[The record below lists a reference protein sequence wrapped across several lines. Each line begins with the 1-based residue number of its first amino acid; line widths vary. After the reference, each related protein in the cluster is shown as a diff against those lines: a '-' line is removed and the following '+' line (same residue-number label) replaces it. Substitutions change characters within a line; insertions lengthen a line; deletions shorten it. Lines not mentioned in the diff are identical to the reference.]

1 MIGTEERNLKRD
13 AREPHASGR
22 VDNIRALGYGET
34 AAQRTFRDYLLILR
48 ERVWYVVVVFLAV
61 FLASLIYTLTATK
74 LYTSFATIEILAR
87 DPVVMK
93 VQEVRASDLHG
104 PEDLNTEVKILES
117 SSLVQKVAE
126 RLTAAESKALT
137 APYEK
142 DSSGDPIVPESIIA
156 KNRKILPARMTRVIQ
171 VVFTHPDPEI
181 AARIANL
188 FVEEFSSYNVR
199 WRVEESMKAVE
210 DLKIRADQ
218 QSKKVQE
225 LGNNLQAY
233 RERQNMISLDE
244 KKDIVTE
251 KLKALS
257 TLVTQANSRLMD
269 ARVRWNQVQDCVKS
283 HGDLAD
289 LGFIAQQP
297 MVQSLLHE
305 IGTQKVTIADL
316 QQRFRAKYPSM
327 IAANQS
333 LAQSES
339 ELSRALEDGSQ
350 SVHNEYETA
359 QRDYNQAKADLAAQ
373 ETEALKLDRFAV
385 DYGTLENE
393 LNVNKE
399 LLANIVTR
407 MRETS
412 MSASIEFQNARVLDK
427 AVRSQRASS
436 PVVIL
441 NLALGAVG
449 GLGLGLALAFIVAF
463 IDDRVKS
470 AYQIESIVGLPLIGI
485 VPKIR
490 KSNPAN
496 RAQVVMNKSDALAS
510 EAFLTIHSNL
520 RIKAQSRDSKV
531 MLITSTRPGE
541 GKSFVASNLALTFA
555 KHGERVIIVDCDLR
569 KPNLHNVLGVANT
582 KGVIDI
588 CGLDA
593 PIDSVVI
600 KDHVP
605 NLDILTAGGRAVN
618 PTNLLNDER
627 FPRFIEELR
636 KRYNRVIID
645 TPPLAPV
652 SDAMIIVQ
660 HADGVIFTL
669 RFNFVRTRGAQFCV
683 RRLLEANVPCFG
695 AILNGLDLSLSDYY
709 YAEYYDKSYK
719 SYVTQVNVP
728 TVPQTST

>member
-1 MIGTEERNLKRD
+1 
-13 AREPHASGR
+13 
-22 VDNIRALGYGET
+22 
-34 AAQRTFRDYLLILR
+34 
-48 ERVWYVVVVFLAV
+48 
-61 FLASLIYTLTATK
+61 
-74 LYTSFATIEILAR
+74 
-87 DPVVMK
+87 MK

-117 SSLVQKVAE
+117 SSLVQMVAD
-126 RLTAAESKALT
+126 RLTPAESKALT

-142 DSSGDPIVPESIIA
+142 GSSGELVVPESIIV
-156 KNRKILPARMTRVIQ
+156 KNRKILPIRMTRVIQ
-171 VVFTHPDPEI
+171 VVFVHPDPEL
-181 AARIANL
+181 AARVANL
-188 FVEEFSSYNVR
+188 FVEEFIDYNVR

-218 QSKKVQE
+218 QAKKVQE

-244 KKDIVTE
+244 RKDIVTE

-257 TLVTQANSRLMD
+257 TLVTQANSRLME
-269 ARVRWNQVQDCVKS
+269 AQVRWSQVEDCLKT
-283 HGDLAD
+283 HGNLAD
-289 LGFIAQQP
+289 LGVIAQQP
-297 MVQSLLHE
+297 MVQSLLHD

-339 ELSRALEDGSQ
+339 ELSHALDDASQ
-350 SVHNEYETA
+350 SVHNQYETA
-359 QRDYNQAKADLAAQ
+359 LQDYNQAKSDLAAQ

-427 AVRSQRASS
+427 AVRPQKASS
-436 PVVIL
+436 PVVAL
-441 NLALGAVG
+441 NLAIGAIG
-449 GLGLGLALAFIVAF
+449 GLGLGLALALIVAF

-470 AYQIESIVGLPLIGI
+470 AYQIEAIVGLPLIGI

-490 KSNPAN
+490 KSNQAS
-496 RAQVVMNKSDALAS
+496 RGQVVMNKSDALAS

-520 RIKAQSRDSKV
+520 RLKAKSRDSKV
-531 MLITSTRPGE
+531 ILVTSTRPGE

-569 KPNLHNVLGVANT
+569 KPNIHNVLGVTNT
-582 KGVIDI
+582 KGLIDI
-588 CGLDA
+588 CGLKT
-593 PIDSVVI
+593 PIESVVI
-600 KDHVP
+600 KEHVP

-618 PTNLLNDER
+618 PTNILNDES
-627 FPRFIEELR
+627 FPRLIEELR
-636 KRYNRVIID
+636 RRYDRVIID

-660 HADGVIFTL
+660 HVDGVMFTV
-669 RFNFVRTRGAQFCV
+669 RFNFVRTRGAQYCA
-683 RRLLEANVPCFG
+683 RRLLETNVPCFG

-709 YAEYYDKSYK
+709 YGEYYDKSYK
-719 SYVTQVNVP
+719 SYVNQVNIP
-728 TVPQTST
+728 TVAHT

>member
-1 MIGTEERNLKRD
+1 MTGTEEAEIKRVGP
-13 AREPHASGR
+13 EPFNAGR
-22 VDNIRALGYGET
+22 VDNIRAFGYGET
-34 AAQRTFRDYLLILR
+34 AAQRTFRDYVLILR

-74 LYTSFATIEILAR
+74 LYTSSATIEILAR

-126 RLTAAESKALT
+126 RLTPAESKTLT
-137 APYEK
+137 MPFEK
-142 DSSGDPIVPESIIA
+142 DSSGEPVVPETVIA
-156 KNRKILPARMTRVIQ
+156 KSRKILPARMTRVIQ
-171 VVFTHPDPEI
+171 VVFTHPDPEM
-181 AARIANL
+181 AARVANL
-188 FVEEFSSYNVR
+188 FVEEFINYNVR

-218 QSKKVQE
+218 QAQKVQE

-233 RERQNMISLDE
+233 RERQNMVSLDE
-244 KKDIVTE
+244 KRDIVTE

-257 TLVTQANSRLMD
+257 ALVTQANSRLMD
-269 ARVRWNQVQDCVKS
+269 AQVRWNQVQDCLKN
-283 HGDLAD
+283 HGDLTN
-289 LGFIAQQP
+289 LGFIDQMPMIQTLRQQ
-297 MVQSLLHE
+297 
-305 IGTQKVTIADL
+305 IDTQKVTIADL

-333 LAQSES
+333 LAQSQS
-339 ELSRALEDGSQ
+339 ELSRALDDASQ
-350 SVHNEYETA
+350 NMRNEYETA
-359 QRDYNQAKADLAAQ
+359 LRDYNQAKADLAAQ

-399 LLANIVTR
+399 LLASIMTR

-427 AVRSQRASS
+427 AVRPSKASS
-436 PVVIL
+436 PVMLL
-441 NLALGAVG
+441 NLALGAFG
-449 GLGLGLALAFIVAF
+449 GLGLGLALAFTVAF
-463 IDDRVKS
+463 VDDRVKS
-470 AYQIESIVGLPLIGI
+470 AYQVESIVGLPLIGI

-490 KSNPAN
+490 KSNPAA
-496 RAQVVMNKSDALAS
+496 RGQVVMNKSDALAS

-520 RIKAQSRDSKV
+520 RLKAKSRDSKV
-531 MLITSTRPGE
+531 MLVTSTRPGE
-541 GKSFVASNLALTFA
+541 GKSFVASNLALAFA

-569 KPNLHNVLGVANT
+569 KPNIHNVLGVANT

-588 CGLDA
+588 CGLNA
-593 PIDSVVI
+593 PIESVVI
-600 KDHVP
+600 KEHVP

-618 PTNLLNDER
+618 PTNILNHES
-627 FPRFIEELR
+627 FPRLIEELR
-636 KRYNRVIID
+636 KRYSRVIID

-660 HADGVIFTL
+660 HVDGVIFTL

-683 RRLLEANVPCFG
+683 RRLLETNVPCFG

-709 YAEYYDKSYK
+709 YGEYYDKSYK
-719 SYVTQVNVP
+719 SYVTQVNAPVV
-728 TVPQTST
+728 TQT

>member
-1 MIGTEERNLKRD
+1 MTGADEKNIKRD
-13 AREPHASGR
+13 GQEPYISYR
-22 VDNIRALGYGET
+22 VDNIHAPGYGET
-34 AAQRTFRDYLLILR
+34 AAQRTVRDYVLILR
-48 ERVWYVVVVFLAV
+48 ERIWYVVVVFLAV

-74 LYTSFATIEILAR
+74 RYTSAATIEVLAR

-93 VQEVRASDLHG
+93 VQEVRTSDLHG

-117 SSLVQKVAE
+117 SALVQMVAE
-126 RLTAAESKALT
+126 RLTPAESKALT
-137 APYEK
+137 LPYEK
-142 DSSGDPIVPESIIA
+142 DSSGEPVIPEGIIE
-156 KNRKILPARMTRVIQ
+156 KGRKILPVRMTRVIQ
-171 VVFTHPDPEI
+171 VVYTHPDPEM

-188 FVEEFSSYNVR
+188 FVEEFINYNVR
-199 WRVEESMKAVE
+199 WRVDESMKAVE

-218 QSKKVQE
+218 QAKKVQE

-257 TLVTQANSRLMD
+257 TLVTQANSRLMN
-269 ARVRWNQVQDCVKS
+269 AQTCWNQVQDTVKN
-283 HGDLAD
+283 HGNLAD
-289 LGFIAQQP
+289 LGFIASQP
-297 MVQSLLHE
+297 MVGSLLHD

-333 LAQSES
+333 LAQSEA
-339 ELSRALEDGSQ
+339 ELAKALDDASQ
-350 SVHNEYETA
+350 SIHNEYETA
-359 QRDYNQAKADLAAQ
+359 QRDYTQAKADLAAQ
-373 ETEALKLDRFAV
+373 EEEALKLDRFAV

-427 AVRSQRASS
+427 AVRPQRASS
-436 PVVIL
+436 PVVAL
-441 NLALGAVG
+441 NLGIGAVG
-449 GLGLGLALAFIVAF
+449 GLGLGLALAFMVAF

-490 KSNPAN
+490 KSSAAN

-520 RIKAQSRDSKV
+520 RLKTKAKDSKV
-531 MLITSTRPGE
+531 MLVTSTRPGE

-555 KHGERVIIVDCDLR
+555 KHGERVIVIDCDLR

-588 CGLDA
+588 CGLGA
-593 PIDSVVI
+593 PIESVVI
-600 KDHVP
+600 SERAP
-605 NLDILTAGGRAVN
+605 NLDVLTAGGRAVN
-618 PTNLLNDER
+618 PTNILNDES
-627 FPRFIEELR
+627 FGKLIAELR
-636 KRYNRVIID
+636 KRYDRVIID

-652 SDAMIIVQ
+652 SDAMIILQ
-660 HADGVIFTL
+660 HVDGVIFTL
-669 RFNFVRTRGAQFCV
+669 RFNFVRTRGAQFCA

-728 TVPQTST
+728 AVHQT